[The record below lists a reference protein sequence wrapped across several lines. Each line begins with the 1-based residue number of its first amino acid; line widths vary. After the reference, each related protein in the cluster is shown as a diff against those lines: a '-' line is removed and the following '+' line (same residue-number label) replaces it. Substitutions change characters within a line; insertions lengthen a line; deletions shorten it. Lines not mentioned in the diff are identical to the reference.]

1 MLRAKWGLM
10 LPAHPP
16 SGNWHYQFRILL
28 LGDSTVGKT
37 SLLLESF
44 LSLSPQMVY
53 FPVSNTV
60 PKQFWLQL
68 LYVK

>member
-1 MLRAKWGLM
+1 MRRAKLGLM

-37 SLLLESF
+37 SLLWYVF
-44 LSLSPQMVY
+44 L
-53 FPVSNTV
+53 FPVLCLHNSGHS
-60 PKQFWLQL
+60 
-68 LYVK
+68 YYM